1 MKLHLRSELH
11 ILRRLWHMGAGI
23 LISVF
28 YWNWVSTN
36 TAITILGIALGVE
49 ILGETLRLRVP
60 SFNDRVL
67 KILGPIMRTRE
78 VNRMSAIPHYLVAT
92 ILVIAIFPQPVA
104 ILSILYLACGDP
116 IASIAGIQWGHL
128 SIRVA
133 PGKSLVGTL
142 AGVVT
147 CFFITLIFMST
158 MQVSAPVL
166 IIVSIIGGVVGGMA
180 ELIPLEMDD
189 NFTIPVISGF
199 LMWMT
204 FLIFRI

>member
-23 LISVF
+23 IISVT

-36 TAITILGIALGVE
+36 TAITILGVALGIE

-60 SFNDRVL
+60 KFNEKVL

-128 SIRVA
+128 SIRIA

-142 AGVVT
+142 AGVTT
-147 CFFITLIFMST
+147 CFFITLIFMSN

-166 IIVSIIGGVVGGMA
+166 IIVSIIGGIVGGMA